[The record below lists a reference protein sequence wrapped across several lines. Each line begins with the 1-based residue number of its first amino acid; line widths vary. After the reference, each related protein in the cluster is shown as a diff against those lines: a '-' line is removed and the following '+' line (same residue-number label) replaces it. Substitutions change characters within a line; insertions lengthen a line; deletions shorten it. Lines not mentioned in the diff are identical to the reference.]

1 MKKIVLSIEGMS
13 CSACSIGLEKY
24 LKKQTGIID
33 ASVNLV
39 MAEALITYEDNLT
52 EEDLA
57 EMIKKAGFKSLGSRD
72 LLSKKEETSGK
83 GKLIFFTILT
93 ILVLY
98 ISMSHMVSL
107 PQIPYLNMM

>member
-24 LKKQTGIID
+24 LKKKKGIID

-57 EMIKKAGFKSLGSRD
+57 EMIKKAGFKLESKQKASDDVEEDLVIETEPSKNRYAKKGSTIIIYYSL
-72 LLSKKEETSGK
+72 
-83 GKLIFFTILT
+83 
-93 ILVLY
+93 
-98 ISMSHMVSL
+98 
-107 PQIPYLNMM
+107 